1 MDCGKVLQSSQLH
14 FQSLDCRNASV
25 QSRYGQ
31 TFLPHGDEGI
41 LYGGRGL
48 ESEIHSDIW
57 SINFQNQSCEK
68 LKPNKEPTGRYFHCG
83 VVYKV
88 SILQKLNCLNGFSLQ
103 ARNSTFLFDLFTWA
117 SVMLK
122 PSYPLFLFLF
132 LHCFYFYF
140 QLYLLHH
147 TDSMVFSPI
156 ALVKTSDACNSRF
169 DHCRMFQSF
178 SGQDVYLWRKDKKGG
193 VEWGS
198 PLSL

>member
-1 MDCGKVLQSSQLH
+1 MLIFLGSREHLYFQLFVFKQRTGGCICKVGFGGMDCGKVLQSSQLH

-103 ARNSTFLFDLFTWA
+103 ARNSTFLFDLFT
-117 SVMLK
+117 
-122 PSYPLFLFLF
+122 
-132 LHCFYFYF
+132 
-140 QLYLLHH
+140 
-147 TDSMVFSPI
+147 
-156 ALVKTSDACNSRF
+156 
-169 DHCRMFQSF
+169 
-178 SGQDVYLWRKDKKGG
+178 
-193 VEWGS
+193 
-198 PLSL
+198 